1 MTNNIFFEENI
12 LLMESDLKLQILD
25 LLMSCILINTEAQ
38 NAKVNS
44 IHLELYFKGYSF
56 WKFNLSNLND
66 KL

>member
-1 MTNNIFFEENI
+1 
-12 LLMESDLKLQILD
+12 MESDLKLQILD